1 MADQT
6 PNGVGNA
13 DGNVGNGTGTGGS
26 SINDNSSNADSGK
39 KQSVDYDSFQKL
51 LDQKKKVQ
59 AEAAEL
65 KAKFEAM
72 ERDQKIKNEEYKALY
87 ESTLKEK
94 QDAENKYKG
103 LHSARIEDFKINA
116 FMRAL
121 PSELISVDYLAHA
134 NLDGILYDEETGV
147 INPESV
153 KKVADDFT
161 KKHPQLLK
169 TSKKFHLPNDAA
181 NTSGAK
187 AISHSEWLKLSGK
200 EKITR
205 MPDVIEFQKFKN
217 QQTEQG

>member
-6 PNGVGNA
+6 PNDAGSVN
-13 DGNVGNGTGTGGS
+13 GNVGNGTGTGAS
-26 SINDNSSNADSGK
+26 STNDNSNNADSGK

-51 LDQKKKVQ
+51 LDQKKKAQ
-59 AEAAEL
+59 SEATEL
-65 KAKFEAM
+65 KTRLEAI

-94 QDAENKYKG
+94 EDAENRFKSLK
-103 LHSARIEDFKINA
+103 SARIEDFKINA

-134 NLDGILYDEETGV
+134 NLDGILYDEETGS

-169 TSKKFHLPNDAA
+169 TSKKFNLPNDAS
-181 NTSGAK
+181 NMGGSK
-187 AISHSEWLKLSGK
+187 AISHSEWLKLPRK
-200 EKITR
+200 DKLNR
-205 MPDVIEFQKFKN
+205 MNDVIEFQKFKN
-217 QQTEQG
+217 QQEE